1 MRRLKGARLTRDI
14 PYSGRLRITTHYQD
28 REIRLT
34 PIQNKFGSV
43 LQTARTIHGRHNPR
57 ISART
62 VLRRLRENYI
72 RLRRAVVGPVRDNR
86 KQRLRLQW
94 ATNHKGASWSNRN

>member
-1 MRRLKGARLTRDI
+1 MRRLEEARSTRDR
-14 PYSGRLRITTHYQD
+14 PYSVRPRITTHHQD
-28 REIRLT
+28 REIRHT

-43 LQTARTIHGRHNPR
+43 LQTAWTIHGRHNPR

-86 KQRLRLQW
+86 KQRIRPQW
-94 ATNHKGASWSNRN
+94 A